1 MTTNTNAPS
10 AELNPT
16 TLKTGNTTTAP
27 GATFGG
33 HPTISSYIAEQLK
46 EAASDAASSAITT
59 AETLSGLGFT
69 ASANIRYARFL
80 EAYRSQTDLAEHYAT
95 QYPNCVFLPWKA
107 LHETL
112 NALNL
117 WVELPEHYLGAVP
130 SGQLPYIEMFELEAK
145 DTPGPDDWVPA
156 LGCGEH
162 GRPDYRLTPIKVF
175 IGDAILGKEDALEDR
190 SPIQRLR
197 KTLHED
203 AGRAVVDQ
211 LRWDFCTSLFV
222 VAPPE
227 AFKTEKDWLT
237 RAFEITDKATE
248 ERKLPPNDPL
258 VIRMV
263 RGGCLVV
270 AAWGDE
276 AAHIN
281 EFVKQIS
288 NPNETTT

>member
-16 TLKTGNTTTAP
+16 TPETGNTTTAP

-162 GRPDYRLTPIKVF
+162 GRPDYRPQVKTL
-175 IGDAILGKEDALEDR
+175 IGDALLGKEDSSMATV
-190 SPIQRLR
+190 RLR
-197 KTLHED
+197 RVRD
-203 AGRAVVDQ
+203 ALYENAGGRAAIER

-227 AFKTEKDWLT
+227 AFKTDKDWLT
-237 RAFEITDKATE
+237 RAFEVTDKTTE
-248 ERKLPPNDPL
+248 EHKLPPNDPL

-288 NPNETTT
+288 NPKETSL